1 MDKLSKVF
9 ATLSF
14 SLLAACSHKAP
25 PSQGGFAEHDL
36 TYTEDV
42 AHRSNHPVGM
52 ENALYFEQQMSM
64 RHLQDLIQAGANIC
78 FPASVKEAQIR
89 QNRIARELQGGLE
102 ADAANDLIIQ
112 RDKLA
117 RLERRLNYVQ
127 LQDTC
132 VYDSPQQVAPI
143 TASHAMRLSDADLQ
157 RLTRQLNNNNQ
168 FVTDSS
174 ELNPR
179 YIGQLAQV
187 CAELKD
193 HRNITIV
200 ITGHTDAK
208 GQSAANLTLS
218 LERAKQV
225 ERYLQIFGINPS
237 LIQVKGN
244 GEHQPLYQGDAPQI
258 DLINRRVTIELLA
271 QASPLG
277 GNTL

>member
-1 MDKLSKVF
+1 MVKLTHSWLL
-9 ATLSF
+9 LSVLMA
-14 SLLAACSHKAP
+14 SACSHKAP
-25 PSQGGFAEHDL
+25 PSQGGFAEHDMS
-36 TYTEDV
+36 YVEDV
-42 AHRSNHPVGM
+42 ASRGNHPVGM
-52 ENALYFEQQMSM
+52 ENALYFEQQMSQ

-78 FPASVKEAQIR
+78 FPASIKEAKIR
-89 QNRIARELQGGLE
+89 QDRIARELQGGLE

-132 VYDSPQQVAPI
+132 KYDNEQPMAQAYTSSSKQ
-143 TASHAMRLSDADLQ
+143 LSDAELQ
-157 RLTRQLNNNNQ
+157 RLTRILNNNNQ

-179 YIGQLAQV
+179 YIGQLAEV
-187 CAELKD
+187 SAVLKD
-193 HRNITIV
+193 HHDITIV

-244 GEHQPLYQGDAPQI
+244 GEHHPMYQGDAPQI

-271 QASPLG
+271 QVTALG